1 MLTHTPDVLT
11 ESTADTVFALILA
24 SARRVVE
31 LAEWVKEGNWKASIG
46 EACFGVDVQGKTL
59 GIVGLGRIGGAVARR
74 AALGFRMNV
83 LYTNRSANEQAEK
96 EYGAKR
102 VELDELLAQSD
113 FVCLQVPLTPETR
126 GLIGADELKKM
137 KPSAILINASRGPT
151 VDENAL
157 IEALQERHDSR
168 RGPRRVRA
176 GTVARRFAAARDEE
190 RRRAAA
196 YRLGHAR
203 NASRDG
209 AQRRRESRSAHSTAR
224 SRKTSSIATCSGAE
238 TRIERACANM
248 RDARRTIMTASRF
261 ASRRSACPRP
271 LCPTIPHLTN
281 RQRRIRARR
290 ATITDVAREA
300 GTGKT
305 SISRYLNGETGVL
318 SPDLRERI
326 EAAIAKLDYRPNQ
339 MARGLKRGRNRLI
352 GMLLADLTNPYSVE
366 VLQGVEAACHALGY
380 MPLIC
385 HAANEID
392 MERRYLQLLTTY
404 RVEGVIV
411 NALGVK
417 EELLQG
423 FAQGGIPVVLVD
435 RSVEGFVTDM
445 VGLDNPAAVQLA
457 TRHLV
462 DEGFDE
468 LLFIVQPVTH
478 VSSRRLREAAFRE
491 TVARARCER
500 LDARDRSRR
509 CIARA
514 RGTRCARR
522 GGAKRRASASRFSRR
537 TGRWRCASRCI

>member
-1 MLTHTPDVLT
+1 
-11 ESTADTVFALILA
+11 
-24 SARRVVE
+24 
-31 LAEWVKEGNWKASIG
+31 
-46 EACFGVDVQGKTL
+46 
-59 GIVGLGRIGGAVARR
+59 
-74 AALGFRMNV
+74 
-83 LYTNRSANEQAEK
+83 
-96 EYGAKR
+96 
-102 VELDELLAQSD
+102 
-113 FVCLQVPLTPETR
+113 
-126 GLIGADELKKM
+126 
-137 KPSAILINASRGPT
+137 
-151 VDENAL
+151 
-157 IEALQERHDSR
+157 
-168 RGPRRVRA
+168 
-176 GTVARRFAAARDEE
+176 
-190 RRRAAA
+190 
-196 YRLGHAR
+196 
-203 NASRDG
+203 
-209 AQRRRESRSAHSTAR
+209 
-224 SRKTSSIATCSGAE
+224 
-238 TRIERACANM
+238 
-248 RDARRTIMTASRF
+248 MTASR
-261 ASRRSACPRP
+261 PVTRP
-271 LCPTIPHLTN
+271 GAAPTTTMSDDPTPTN
-281 RQRRIRARR
+281 RTAALGARR

-305 SISRYLNGETGVL
+305 SISRYLNGEMGVL

-457 TRHLV
+457 TCHLV
-462 DEGFDE
+462 DEGFEE

-491 TVARARCER
+491 TVATLNASGSTLVIDLADASAALAE
-500 LDARDRSRR
+500 LDARVVAAKRAGKRVALFAANGPVALRVAVHLKERHGVDWQASVVLMSIDDSEWAQLAGMTTVRQPTYDIGRR
-509 CIARA
+509 AVEFLHERL
-514 RGTRCARR
+514 
-522 GGAKRRASASRFSRR
+522 GGAAMPARECLLPGELVVRASTTRTDQLDMQRASQG
-537 TGRWRCASRCI
+537 T